1 MTFFLIIALFVL
13 LLVSV
18 PIFAAV
24 SLATAAAMLLFTDT
38 NPLIMVQRLFGGI
51 DRFTLMS
58 MPFFIL
64 AANAM
69 DVGGLS
75 SRILRWARALVG
87 HISGGVAMTTHVA
100 SMFFGSLSGS
110 SPATV
115 IAIGKIMYPE
125 LLRQGYAKHFASGLI
140 TSTGSISLIIPPSLT
155 LIIYATVTNT
165 SVGALFMAGLTAGIV
180 FGCIGLFYIWIYA
193 KMNNLPRQEKATR
206 AELWTSTKT
215 ASWALMVPLII
226 LGGIY
231 LGVFTATEAAGVSA
245 VYAIVVGMFVY
256 KEIDLKKL
264 YQLCLSSAITS
275 AQVMILV
282 AAASMFGWLLT
293 VGQVPQSLAH
303 FLTENFTTE
312 WTFLLFLN
320 ILLLIVGM
328 FMEGTS
334 AIVILAPLLYPTA
347 VQMGIDPV
355 HLGVLIIT
363 NMAIGMYTPP
373 FGLNI
378 FVANSI
384 TKMKLVESVPGLTRF
399 LVVSLVALLIITYI
413 PQISTLLPDIV
424 YGS

>member
-1 MTFFLIIALFVL
+1 MTLFLIVLLFVL
-13 LLVSV
+13 LLISV

-24 SLATAAAMLLFTDT
+24 SFSTSLAMMLFTDT

-125 LLRQGYAKHFASGLI
+125 LLRQGYSKNFASGLI

-180 FGCIGLFYIWIYA
+180 FGCVGLLYIWLYA
-193 KMNNLPRQEKATR
+193 KMNKLPRQER
-206 AELWTSTKT
+206 APLPELWESTKS
-215 ASWALMVPLII
+215 ASWALLVPIII

-245 VYAIVVGMFVY
+245 IYAIFIGMFVY
-256 KEIDLKKL
+256 REIDLKKL
-264 YQLCLSSAITS
+264 YQLCLSSAVTS

-282 AAASMFGWLLT
+282 AAASTFGWLLT

-303 FLTENFTTE
+303 FLTENFTTT
-312 WTFLLFLN
+312 WSFLLFLN
-320 ILLLIVGM
+320 VLLLLVGM

-334 AIVILAPLLYPTA
+334 AIVILAPLLYPAA
-347 VQMGIDPV
+347 VAMGIDPI
-355 HLGVLIIT
+355 HLGILIIT

-384 TKMKLVESVPGLTRF
+384 TKMKMVESIPGITRF
-399 LVVSLVALLIITYI
+399 LLVSLIALLLITYV
-413 PQISTLLPDIV
+413 PQISTFLPNLV
-424 YGS
+424 YGT

>member
-1 MTFFLIIALFVL
+1 MI
-13 LLVSV
+13 
-18 PIFAAV
+18 
-24 SLATAAAMLLFTDT
+24 LFTDT

-87 HISGGVAMTTHVA
+87 HISGGVALTTHLA

-110 SPATV
+110 APATV
-115 IAIGKIMYPE
+115 VAIGKIMYPE
-125 LLRQGYAKHFASGLI
+125 LLRQGYSKNFASGLI
-140 TSTGSISLIIPPSLT
+140 TSTGSVSLIIPPSLT
-155 LIIYATVTNT
+155 LIIFATVTNT
-165 SVGALFMAGLTAGIV
+165 SVGALFMGGLAAGIV
-180 FGCIGLFYIWIYA
+180 FGCIGLLYIWIYA
-193 KMNNLPRQEKATR
+193 KVNKLPRQEKATLG
-206 AELWTSTKT
+206 ELWESTRK
-215 ASWALMVPLII
+215 AGWALMVPVII

-231 LGVFTATEAAGVSA
+231 FGVFTATEAAGVSA
-245 VYAIVVGMFVY
+245 IYAILVGMFVY

-275 AQVMILV
+275 AQVMILI
-282 AAASMFGWLLT
+282 AAASTFGWLLT

-303 FLTENFTTE
+303 FLTENFTTPGS
-312 WTFLLFLN
+312 FLLFLN

-328 FMEGTS
+328 FMDGSS
-334 AIVILAPLLYPTA
+334 AIVILAPLLYPSA
-347 VQMGIDPV
+347 VAMGVDPI
-355 HLGVLIIT
+355 HLGIVIIT
-363 NMAIGMYTPP
+363 NLAIGMYTPP

-384 TKMKLVESVPGLTRF
+384 TKMKMIESLPGLTQF
-399 LVVSLVALLIITYI
+399 LIVTLIALLVITYV
-413 PQISTLLPDIV
+413 PAISTFLPNMV